1 MRKGEAHMAWGRLGA
16 ILVCV
21 RREEDD
27 DRAAPPGSERE
38 RNRGVEGVRA
48 GEELGQGE
56 GKGGSGP
63 SQGLLP
69 LIFSFSSFLIFH
81 FLNFFFRNRK

>member
-1 MRKGEAHMAWGRLGA
+1 MTERPH
-16 ILVCV
+16 
-21 RREEDD
+21 
-27 DRAAPPGSERE
+27 RAVRE
-38 RNRGVEGVRA
+38 RGTEGSKGYRA

-81 FLNFFFRNRK
+81 FLNFFFSEIENEPKTLENCLENSLNKPHNI